1 MYTPQKNI
9 EKQPQYQ
16 REHKVGE
23 KQMDIWSAD
32 ITSEQWFWDM
42 AVMS

>member
-1 MYTPQKNI
+1 MDNLQKNI
-9 EKQPQYQ
+9 EKQQQYQ
-16 REHKVGE
+16 QGLKVGE
-23 KQMDIWSAD
+23 KQIVISSAD